1 MITFAAKSFRKK
13 LRRAMTATGVVPPV
27 HAVDRPALRRRL
39 DQALSQPLAL
49 IVAPAGAG
57 KSVLVAQWA
66 ASRPDLHYV
75 WLHVDPRDD
84 DPVHFSKR
92 LLKGLSAIRP
102 DFADLRPLVALH
114 GGGLGTPMLEELGAQ
129 MADLPDVVIVIDDL
143 HQISNATLLADLGRL
158 AEVLPGNVHLVL
170 STRVDLPLAWSRYRM
185 RLTMTEI
192 RQADLVFDVAESTEL
207 LERIVGRTMSADSVT
222 ALVNRTEGWAAGL
235 HLAAMTLRQ
244 YDDTDAD
251 EFVIEFSGSDR
262 LVADYLTEEVLQ
274 GQSDS
279 RRVFLLRVSVLDELT
294 ADLVAH
300 LTGEQHAQL
309 LLEELER
316 ESMFLIPLD
325 THRTRF
331 RFHHLFRDLMRYRLR
346 VEDPSAEAPLL
357 RQAADWHLERGE
369 VSRAVQFLLRAREW
383 ERVLE
388 IVLSRGSDVFER
400 GQMATVI
407 RWIEGVPE
415 SIRAGRQN
423 VNLLLSFLKG
433 ADGQAAA
440 GEDLARKVM
449 TDQTA
454 TDGERLCATVLL
466 TLLAHW
472 RPRPETTVELAVRS
486 LDLLDCLEDTE
497 QLRIPA
503 VMGLTD
509 AHSLRTIALVSG
521 GRAHFLIGNME
532 EARDW
537 LERGLR
543 SVGTGYSIWK
553 VSCLGSLA
561 LLEAWCGRAHRAE
574 ALAGEALAVARG
586 VDTLAH
592 PSTADAYLALTF
604 VALHRSQPNKAALYL
619 HEATV
624 RSAANQLLQL
634 MWICRF
640 ARALLQAAE
649 GLTDEATTTIVSAT
663 PELDSQPPPIVS
675 DRLFA
680 LRSRL
685 LRLSGSPVQA
695 IRVAGE
701 SGSRSHFVTFE
712 LALDALALRELEQ
725 ARKAFDALPALS
737 DATVPL
743 VRIEHHLL
751 AALLSEAD
759 DRIVDARAHLG
770 EAMAVGDRHWLVE
783 AFVNVGPPMV
793 RLLSGIPGQHEEFRA
808 AVLERSA
815 VLFSSSLIGTLAD
828 PLTDRELEILSYLPS
843 RLTNIELAN
852 KCYVSV
858 NTIKT
863 HMAHIFQKLGAAN
876 RNDAIDQARQMGL
889 L

>member
-1 MITFAAKSFRKK
+1 
-13 LRRAMTATGVVPPV
+13 MTATGVVPPV
-27 HAVDRPALRRRL
+27 HAVDRPVLRHRL

-57 KSVLVAQWA
+57 KSVLLAQWA
-66 ASRPDLHYV
+66 TSRPDLHYI
-75 WLHVDPRDD
+75 WLHVDSRDD
-84 DPVHFSKR
+84 DPVHFSQR
-92 LLKGLSAIRP
+92 LLQGISAVRP

-114 GGGLGTPMLEELGAQ
+114 GGGLGTPLLEELGAQ
-129 MADLPDVVIVIDDL
+129 MAHLPDVVIVIDDL
-143 HQISNATLLADLGRL
+143 HQISNATLLADLCRL

-170 STRVDLPLAWSRYRM
+170 STRVDLPLAWSRHRM
-185 RLTMTEI
+185 HLTMTEI
-192 RQADLVFDVAESTEL
+192 RQADLVFDVAESTVL
-207 LERIVGRTMSADSVT
+207 LERIAGRTMSTDSVT

-244 YDDTDAD
+244 YDDAD

-274 GQSDS
+274 VQSD
-279 RRVFLLRVSVLDELT
+279 RRREFLLRVSVLDELT

-300 LTGEQHAQL
+300 LTGEPHAQFV
-309 LLEELER
+309 LEELER
-316 ESMFLIPLD
+316 ESMFLVPLD

-357 RQAADWHLERGE
+357 RRAADWHLQRGE
-369 VSRAVQFLLRAREW
+369 VSQAIEFLLRAREW

-415 SIRAGRQN
+415 AIRARRHN
-423 VNLLLSFLKG
+423 VSLLLAFLKG

-449 TDQTA
+449 TDPTA
-454 TDGERLCATVLL
+454 TDGEGLCATALL
-466 TLLAHW
+466 SLLAQW

-486 LDLLDCLEDTE
+486 LDMLDSLQDVD
-497 QLRIPA
+497 QLQIPA

-509 AHSLRTIALVSG
+509 AQSLRTISLISG
-521 GRAHFLIGNME
+521 GRAHFLVGNMDD
-532 EARDW
+532 ARDW
-537 LERGLR
+537 LERGLG
-543 SVGTGYSIWK
+543 SVGAAYSVWK

-574 ALAGEALAVARG
+574 ALAREALAVARG

-592 PSTADAYLALTF
+592 PSTADGYLALTF

-619 HEATV
+619 HEAIL
-624 RSAANQLLQL
+624 RACANQRLQL
-634 MWICRF
+634 MWICQF

-649 GLTDEATTTIVSAT
+649 GLTDEATTTILSAT
-663 PELDSQPPPIVS
+663 LELDSQPPSIVS

-685 LRLSGSPVQA
+685 LRLSGSPEQA
-695 IRVAGE
+695 MRVAGE
-701 SGSRSHFVTFE
+701 PDSRSHFLTFE
-712 LALDALALRELEQ
+712 LALDALALRELER
-725 ARKAFDALPALS
+725 ARKVFDALPVLS
-737 DATVPL
+737 EATDPV
-743 VRIEHHLL
+743 VRIEHHIL

-759 DRIVDARAHLG
+759 DRIDDARAHLG
-770 EAMAVGDRHWLVE
+770 EAMTLGDRHWLVE
-783 AFVNVGPPMV
+783 VFVNVGPPMV
-793 RLLSGIPGQHEEFRA
+793 RLLSGIPGEHQEFRA
-808 AVLERSA
+808 AVLERSGA
-815 VLFSSSLIGTLAD
+815 LFSSSLVGSLAD

-876 RNDAIDQARQMGL
+876 RNDAIAQARQMGL

>member
-1 MITFAAKSFRKK
+1 
-13 LRRAMTATGVVPPV
+13 MTVTGVVPPV
-27 HAVDRPALRRRL
+27 HAVDRPALRHRL

-57 KSVLVAQWA
+57 KSVLLAQWA

-75 WLHVDPRDD
+75 WLHVDARDD
-84 DPVHFSKR
+84 DPVHFSRR
-92 LLKGLSAIRP
+92 LLQGLSAIRP
-102 DFADLRPLVALH
+102 DFGDLRPLVTLH

-129 MADLPDVVIVIDDL
+129 MADLPDVAIVIDDL
-143 HQISNATLLADLGRL
+143 HQISNATLLADLGRM

-185 RLTMTEI
+185 RLSMTEI
-192 RQADLVFDVAESTEL
+192 RQADLVLDVAESTEL
-207 LERIVGRTMSADSVT
+207 LERIVGRSMSPDSVT

-235 HLAAMTLRQ
+235 HLAAMTLRH
-244 YDDTDAD
+244 YDDAD

-274 GQSDS
+274 GQSD
-279 RRVFLLRVSVLDELT
+279 RRREFLLRVSVLDELT

-316 ESMFLIPLD
+316 ESMFLVPLD
-325 THRTRF
+325 SHRTRF

-357 RQAADWHLERGE
+357 RQAAGWHLERGE
-369 VSRAVQFLLRAREW
+369 VSQAVEFLVRAREW

-388 IVLSRGSDVFER
+388 IVLSRGSDVFEQ

-407 RWIEGVPE
+407 RWIESVPE
-415 SIRAGRQN
+415 SIRGGRHD

-449 TDQTA
+449 TDRTA

-466 TLLAHW
+466 TLLAQW

-486 LDLLDCLEDTE
+486 LDRLDRLEDVD
-497 QLRIPA
+497 QLRIPV

-509 AHSLRTIALVSG
+509 AQSLRTIALVSG

-537 LERGLR
+537 LERGLG
-543 SVGTGYSIWK
+543 SVGAAYSVWK

-586 VDTLAH
+586 VNTLAH

-624 RSAANQLLQL
+624 RSTANQLLQL

-649 GLTDEATTTIVSAT
+649 GLTDEATTTIVSAS

-685 LRLSGSPVQA
+685 LRLSGSPGQA

-701 SGSRSHFVTFE
+701 SDSRSHFVTFE
-712 LALDALALRELEQ
+712 LALDALALRDLER
-725 ARKAFDALPALS
+725 ARKALDSLPVLS
-737 DATVPL
+737 EAVVPL

-759 DRIVDARAHLG
+759 DRIVDARAHLR

-783 AFVNVGPPMV
+783 IFVNVGPPMV
-793 RLLSGIPGQHEEFRA
+793 RLLSGIPGEHEQFRA
-808 AVLERSA
+808 AVLERSG
-815 VLFSSSLIGTLAD
+815 VLFSSSLVATLAD

-876 RNDAIDQARQMGL
+876 RNDAIAQARQMGL

>member
-1 MITFAAKSFRKK
+1 
-13 LRRAMTATGVVPPV
+13 MTVTGVVPPG
-27 HAVDRPALRRRL
+27 HAVDRPALRHRL

-57 KSVLVAQWA
+57 KSVLLAQWA
-66 ASRPDLHYV
+66 ASRPDLHFV

-84 DPVHFSKR
+84 DPVHFSQR
-92 LLKGLSAIRP
+92 LLQGLSAIRP
-102 DFADLRPLVALH
+102 DFADLGPLVAMH

-129 MADLPDVVIVIDDL
+129 MADLPEVVIVLDDL
-143 HQISNATLLADLGRL
+143 HHVSNATLLSDLGRL

-170 STRVDLPLAWSRYRM
+170 STRVDLPLAWSRHRM
-185 RLTMTEI
+185 RLSMTEI
-192 RQADLVFDVAESTEL
+192 RQADLVLDVAESTEL
-207 LERIVGRTMSADSVT
+207 VERIAGRTMSPDSVT

-235 HLAAMTLRQ
+235 HLAAMTLRR
-244 YDDTDAD
+244 YDDAE

-274 GQSDS
+274 SQSD
-279 RRVFLLRVSVLDELT
+279 RRREFLLRVSVLDELS

-309 LLEELER
+309 VLEELER
-316 ESMFLIPLD
+316 ESMFLVPLD

-346 VEDPSAEAPLL
+346 VEEPSAEAPLL
-357 RQAADWHLERGE
+357 RQAAEWYFQRGE
-369 VSRAVQFLLRAREW
+369 VSHAVEFLLRAREW

-415 SIRAGRQN
+415 SIRAGRHS
-423 VNLLLSFLKG
+423 VSLLLSFLKG
-433 ADGQAAA
+433 AEGQAAA
-440 GEDLARKVM
+440 GEDLARKVI
-449 TDQTA
+449 TDPTA
-454 TDGERLCATVLL
+454 TDGERLCATALL
-466 TLLAHW
+466 TLLAQW

-486 LDLLDCLEDTE
+486 LDLLDSLEDVD

-509 AHSLRTIALVSG
+509 AQSLRTIALISG
-521 GRAHFLIGNME
+521 GRAHFLVGNME
-532 EARDW
+532 GARDW
-537 LERGLR
+537 LERGLV
-543 SVGTGYSIWK
+543 SVGAAYSVWK
-553 VSCLGSLA
+553 LSCLGSLA

-574 ALAGEALAVARG
+574 ALAGEALAVAHG

-619 HEATV
+619 HEATL
-624 RSAANQLLQL
+624 RAFANQRLQL
-634 MWICRF
+634 MWICQF
-640 ARALLQAAE
+640 ARALVHAAE
-649 GLTDEATTTIVSAT
+649 GLTDEATTTILSAT
-663 PELDSQPPPIVS
+663 LELDSPPPPIVA

-685 LRLSGSPVQA
+685 LRLSGLPEQA
-695 IRVAGE
+695 MRVAGE
-701 SGSRSHFVTFE
+701 SDSRSHFVTFE
-712 LALDALALRELEQ
+712 LALDALALRELER
-725 ARKAFDALPALS
+725 ARKVFDVLPVLS
-737 DATVPL
+737 EATDPVA
-743 VRIEHHLL
+743 RIEHHLL
-751 AALLSEAD
+751 AALLCEAD
-759 DRIVDARAHLG
+759 DRIDDAGTHLE
-770 EAMAVGDRHWLVE
+770 EAMALGHRHWLVE
-783 AFVNVGPPMV
+783 VFVNVGPPMV
-793 RLLSGIPGQHEEFRA
+793 RLLSRIPGEHEEFRRA
-808 AVLERSA
+808 ILERSG
-815 VLFSSSLIGTLAD
+815 VLFSASLVGTLAD
-828 PLTDRELEILSYLPS
+828 PLTDRELEILSFLPS
-843 RLTNIELAN
+843 RLTNIELAD

-863 HMAHIFQKLGAAN
+863 HMAHIFQKLGAVN
-876 RNDAIDQARQMGL
+876 RNDAIAQARQMGL